1 MILKMQQALLYLQQ
15 IEQLPQAT
23 GKVGYAIYKNIT
35 ILNNATKEFR
45 QMQNDLI
52 KKYGQNNSINEQS
65 PNWQKFV
72 QELKPLLDIECDVN
86 LFQISEDEIY
96 NEVFTPQDYFV
107 LHEIVVKKE
116 NSADKSKQDQSK

>member
-15 IEQLPQAT
+15 IERLPQAT

-52 KKYGQNNSINEQS
+52 KKYGQNNSINEKS

-116 NSADKSKQDQSK
+116 DSADKSKQDQSK

>member
-1 MILKMQQALLYLQQ
+1 MILKMQQALWYLQQ

-35 ILNNATKEFR
+35 ILSNATKEFR

-116 NSADKSKQDQSK
+116 DSADKSKQDQSK

>member
-1 MILKMQQALLYLQQ
+1 MILKMQQALWYLQQ

-35 ILNNATKEFR
+35 ILSNATKEFR

-72 QELKPLLDIECDVN
+72 QELKPLLDIECDIN

-116 NSADKSKQDQSK
+116 DSADKSKQDQSK

>member
-52 KKYGQNNSINEQS
+52 KKYGQNDSINEKS

-116 NSADKSKQDQSK
+116 DSADKSKQDQSK

>member
-35 ILNNATKEFR
+35 ILSNATKEFR

-52 KKYGQNNSINEQS
+52 KKYGQNNSINKQS

-116 NSADKSKQDQSK
+116 DSADKSKQDQSK

>member
-15 IEQLPQAT
+15 IGQLPQAT

-35 ILNNATKEFR
+35 ILSNATKEFR

-116 NSADKSKQDQSK
+116 DSADKSKQDQSK

>member
-35 ILNNATKEFR
+35 ILSNATKEFR

-116 NSADKSKQDQSK
+116 DSADKSKQDQSK

>member
-52 KKYGQNNSINEQS
+52 KKYGENNSINEKS

-116 NSADKSKQDQSK
+116 DSADKSKQDQSK

>member
-52 KKYGQNNSINEQS
+52 KKYGQNDSINEKS

-86 LFQISEDEIY
+86 LFQISENEIY

-116 NSADKSKQDQSK
+116 DSADKSKQDQSK

>member
-15 IEQLPQAT
+15 IGQLPQAT

-35 ILNNATKEFR
+35 ILSNATKEFR
-45 QMQNDLI
+45 QMQTDLI

-116 NSADKSKQDQSK
+116 DSADKSKQDQSK

>member
-52 KKYGQNNSINEQS
+52 KKYGQNNSINEKS

-116 NSADKSKQDQSK
+116 DSADKSKQDQSK

>member
-52 KKYGQNNSINEQS
+52 KKYGQNNSINEYS

-96 NEVFTPQDYFV
+96 NEVFTPQNYFV

-116 NSADKSKQDQSK
+116 DAADKSKQD

>member
-107 LHEIVVKKE
+107 LHEIIVKKE
-116 NSADKSKQDQSK
+116 DSADKSKQDQSK

>member
-35 ILNNATKEFR
+35 ILSNATKEFR

-52 KKYGQNNSINEQS
+52 KKYGQNNSINEKS

-116 NSADKSKQDQSK
+116 DSTDKSKQDQSK

>member
-52 KKYGQNNSINEQS
+52 KKYGQNNSINEKS

-72 QELKPLLDIECDVN
+72 QELRPLLDIECDVN

-116 NSADKSKQDQSK
+116 DSADKSKQDQSK

>member
-35 ILNNATKEFR
+35 ILSNATKEFR

-116 NSADKSKQDQSK
+116 DSADKSKQD

>member
-35 ILNNATKEFR
+35 ILSNATKEFR

-86 LFQISEDEIY
+86 LFQIPEDEIY

-107 LHEIVVKKE
+107 LH
-116 NSADKSKQDQSK
+116 

>member
-35 ILNNATKEFR
+35 ILTNATKEFR

-116 NSADKSKQDQSK
+116 DSADKSKQDQSK